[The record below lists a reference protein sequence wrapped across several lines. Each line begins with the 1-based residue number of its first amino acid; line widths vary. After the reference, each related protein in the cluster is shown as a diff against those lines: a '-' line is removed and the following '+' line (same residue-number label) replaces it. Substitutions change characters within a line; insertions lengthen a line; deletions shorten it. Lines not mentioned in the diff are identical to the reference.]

1 MNVQDVLNLIGKNA
15 TLEVSDVLALI
26 EGQQVSIPV
35 QPASIPVLGKNL
47 VMALTTNA
55 IIVQIK

>member
-1 MNVQDVLNLIGKNA
+1 MNVQDILNLLAKNSTIEMA
-15 TLEVSDVLALI
+15 DVLALL

-35 QPASIPVLGKNL
+35 QPAQIPVMGKNL

-55 IIVQIK
+55 LILQVK